1 MSNTGPDP
9 LDAAQQAADRGVRV
23 YTIGFGTANG
33 AEFPSCPSQYLGNE
47 PYGGGFGGGNDPQFQ
62 GGGQFGSGFGGGYG
76 GGYGSAGGF
85 RRGIDEATLKK
96 IAAMTGGTYY
106 PASSASE
113 LQDVFKSLPTYLIA
127 RHEVSEVSF
136 LYAGIGAA
144 LAALAIGLSLL
155 WHPL

>member
-1 MSNTGPDP
+1 M
-9 LDAAQQAADRGVRV
+9 R
-23 YTIGFGTANG
+23 
-33 AEFPSCPSQYLGNE
+33 EFPSCPSQYQGNE
-47 PYGGGFGGGNDPQFQ
+47 PFGGGFGGGNGTQSQ
-62 GGGQFGSGFGGGYG
+62 GGGQFGGGFGGG
-76 GGYGSAGGF
+76 AGGF

-113 LQDVFKSLPTYLIA
+113 LQDVFRSLPTNLIA
-127 RHEVSEVSF
+127 HHEVSEVSF
-136 LYAGIGAA
+136 LYAGIGAV